1 MGDRRATSSGDGA
14 EQFTDDGWFR
24 TGDVAIGSPD
34 GYFVIA
40 DRTKDLI
47 KSGGEWISSVDMEAA
62 IMAMPGVRR
71 GGGDRRARPEVAGA
85 PAGLRRGRDRAP
97 TSTLDDGAR
106 PPRGRPASP
115 AGSCPT
121 ASSSST
127 RSPST
132 ERRQVRQEGPTRP
145 VRIVSATVEPPA
157 RWDEAETCFLEV
169 SGIRVRVRVMGSGPP
184 LALLMGIGAN
194 LDMWQPLVPSLGT
207 RELVAFDAPGTGGSS
222 AARWPMSMAQHAAL
236 AGKVLDRL
244 GFDRCDVL
252 GVSWGG
258 LLAQKLAIAQPA
270 RVRRLVLAATLPG
283 VGLGT
288 GEPFGHA
295 HPADAQALL
304 LAASTSPRVAPA
316 LYGGRARTHP
326 ETLTREM
333 HHRLARPPSPA
344 GYLAQWSRPG
354 PTAATPCSTVSR
366 RRWSS
371 LATTTR
377 SCPS

>member
-1 MGDRRATSSGDGA
+1 
-14 EQFTDDGWFR
+14 
-24 TGDVAIGSPD
+24 
-34 GYFVIA
+34 
-40 DRTKDLI
+40 
-47 KSGGEWISSVDMEAA
+47 
-62 IMAMPGVRR
+62 
-71 GGGDRRARPEVAGA
+71 
-85 PAGLRRGRDRAP
+85 
-97 TSTLDDGAR
+97 
-106 PPRGRPASP
+106 
-115 AGSCPT
+115 
-121 ASSSST
+121 
-127 RSPST
+127 
-132 ERRQVRQEGPTRP
+132 
-145 VRIVSATVEPPA
+145 VSATVEPPA

-283 VGLGT
+283 LGSVPGSPSAMRT
-288 GEPFGHA
+288 
-295 HPADAQALL
+295 LL
-304 LAASTSPRVAPA
+304 TPRRYYSREHFTRVAPA

-344 GYLAQWSRPG
+344 GYLAQMVATWTYSGYPLLHRVRAPTLVIAGDDDPIVPLANARLLARLVPDAELHVVPGGGHLLLIDGTPGVGAVIGAFLDRP
-354 PTAATPCSTVSR
+354 
-366 RRWSS
+366 
-371 LATTTR
+371 
-377 SCPS
+377 